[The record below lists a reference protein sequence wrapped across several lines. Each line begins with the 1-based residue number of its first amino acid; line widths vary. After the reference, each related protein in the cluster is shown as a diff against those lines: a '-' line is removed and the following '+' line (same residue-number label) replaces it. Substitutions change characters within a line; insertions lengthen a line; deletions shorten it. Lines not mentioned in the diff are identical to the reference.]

1 MYKDI
6 VTVSTVAF
14 HAEWGDKE
22 RNLNRILGYM
32 EAAAK
37 KGSDILV
44 MPEMALTSYDD
55 EEDVPV
61 EKKMQHLLAET
72 VPGPTS
78 DIVSAKAKELGI
90 YVVFGMPI
98 RDDKDPK
105 IVYNGLCI
113 AGPEGLIGSYHK
125 IHLPTPEPNW
135 ATRGDTPF
143 IMDTPWGPV
152 GCAICYDT
160 YCFPELMD
168 YYVAKGCRLYLNP
181 TAVCHGHGEHLMD
194 DTVHAQVIR
203 EGIFIAS
210 ADLAGLDK
218 TNWFWGG
225 SSIIG
230 PSKKTWAYHYYAG
243 GPFVAE
249 GSDEEAMYT
258 ATIDLSLATRFLY
271 KYNPSVGG
279 TDWRPDLY
287 AKWFSE
293 LAGDPEFGKKEA

>member
-6 VTVSTVAF
+6 ITISTVAF

-37 KGSDILV
+37 KGSDLLLL
-44 MPEMALTSYDD
+44 PEMALTSYDD
-55 EEDVPV
+55 EPDVPV
-61 EKKMQHLLAET
+61 AEKMQHKLAET

-78 DIVSAKAKELGI
+78 EIVAAKAKELGL

-98 RDDKDPK
+98 RDDEKSDV
-105 IVYNGLCI
+105 VYNGL
-113 AGPEGLIGSYHK
+113 AVFSPEGLVGSYHK
-125 IHLPTPEPNW
+125 IHLPAPEPNW
-135 ATRGDTPF
+135 ATRGDKPF
-143 IMDTPWGPV
+143 ILDTPWGPV
-152 GCAICYDT
+152 GIAICYDT

-181 TAVCHGHGEHLMD
+181 TAVCHAHGEHLMD
-194 DTVHAQVIR
+194 DTIHAQVIR

-210 ADLAGLDK
+210 ANLAGLDK
-218 TNWFWGG
+218 DNWFWGG
-225 SSIIG
+225 SSVLG
-230 PSKKTWAYHYYAG
+230 PGKGTWDYHYYAG
-243 GPFVAE
+243 GPFVAP

-271 KYNPSVGG
+271 KHNPSVGG

-287 AKWFSE
+287 KKWFEEICSDE
-293 LAGDPEFGKKEA
+293 SYGK

>member
-6 VTVSTVAF
+6 ITISTVSF

-22 RNLNRILGYM
+22 RNINRITGYM

-37 KGSDILV
+37 KGSDLIV
-44 MPEMALTSYDD
+44 FPEMALTSYDD
-55 EEDVPV
+55 EPDVPV
-61 EKKMQHLLAET
+61 DQKMQHKLAET

-78 DIVSAKAKELGI
+78 NVICELAKKLGL
-90 YVVFGMPI
+90 YVILGMPI
-98 RDDKDPK
+98 RDDDKSDV
-105 IVYNGLCI
+105 VYNGLMV
-113 AGPEGLIGSYHK
+113 ATPDGLAGSYHK
-125 IHLPTPEPNW
+125 IHLPAPEPNW
-135 ATRGDTPF
+135 ATRGDKPF
-143 IMDTPWGPV
+143 ILDTPWGPI

-181 TAVCHGHGEHLMD
+181 TAVCHAHGEHLMD
-194 DTVHAQVIR
+194 DTIHAQVIR

-210 ADLAGLDK
+210 ANLAGLDRD
-218 TNWFWGG
+218 NWFWGG

-230 PSKKTWAYHYYAG
+230 PSKQTWAYHYYAG
-243 GPFVAE
+243 GPFVAP
-249 GSDEEAMYT
+249 GSDEEAMHT

-271 KYNPSVGG
+271 KNNPSVGG

-287 AKWFSE
+287 RKWFDE
-293 LAGDPEFGKKEA
+293 ILNDENYGK

>member
-6 VTVSTVAF
+6 ITISTVAF

-37 KGSDILV
+37 KGSDLLLL
-44 MPEMALTSYDD
+44 PEMALTSYDD
-55 EEDVPV
+55 EPDVPV
-61 EKKMQHLLAET
+61 AEKMQHKLAET

-78 DIVSAKAKELGI
+78 EIVAAKAKELGL

-98 RDDKDPK
+98 RDDEKSDV
-105 IVYNGLCI
+105 VYNGL
-113 AGPEGLIGSYHK
+113 AVFSPEGLVGSYHK
-125 IHLPTPEPNW
+125 IHLPAPEPNW
-135 ATRGDTPF
+135 ATRGDKPF
-143 IMDTPWGPV
+143 ILDTPWGPV
-152 GCAICYDT
+152 GIAICYDT

-181 TAVCHGHGEHLMD
+181 TAVCHAHGEHMMD
-194 DTVHAQVIR
+194 DTIHAQVSR

-210 ADLAGLDK
+210 ANLAGLDK
-218 TNWFWGG
+218 DNWFWGG
-225 SSIIG
+225 SSVLG
-230 PSKKTWAYHYYAG
+230 PGKGTWDYHYYAG
-243 GPFVAE
+243 GPFVAP

-271 KYNPSVGG
+271 KHNPSVGG

-287 AKWFSE
+287 KKWFEEICSDE
-293 LAGDPEFGKKEA
+293 SYGK